1 MHTSHLKV
9 VFAGTP
15 EFAAEALT
23 ALINSEHEVIAVYTQ
38 PDRPAGRG
46 RKLKA
51 SPVKEVAE
59 KYNLPIY
66 QPESLKS
73 ESDQQQLRELNPD
86 VMIVA
91 AYGLILPQVV
101 LDIPRMGCL
110 NIHASLLPRWRGA
123 APIQRAILAGDTET
137 GITIMQMN
145 AGLDTGDMLSTSTCP
160 IEQSETAGSLHDK
173 LATLGASSLLKTLN
187 QLLSGKIK
195 AVKQDDSQASY
206 AHKLEKQEAQLDW
219 TLSAEQLDRQ
229 IRAFNP
235 WPVAFFLVDDQ
246 TVRVWDAEIID
257 KQGSAGTVLQSN
269 KNGIDIACGHNS
281 LRLLK
286 LQPPGKK
293 AMDVASFLNGRSEWL
308 TPGKQLPSKST

>member
-160 IEQSETAGSLHDK
+160 IEPSETAGSLHDK

-187 QLLSGKIK
+187 QLLSGNIN
-195 AVKQDDSQASY
+195 AEKQDDSQASY

-257 KQGSAGTVLQSN
+257 KQGSAGTVLQAD
-269 KNGIDIACGHNS
+269 KNGVDIACGHNS

-308 TPGKQLPSKST
+308 TPGKQLPSISA